1 MELMQIMMKKIK
13 NTEAKCALLEKE
25 SVEKDKKIKILENKL
40 ELYKKAKSQA
50 ENETIRDLEKKNSRL
65 LDKISD
71 MEVFPNL
78 SIIKV

>member
-13 NTEAKCALLEKE
+13 TTEAKCAILEKE

-65 LDKISD
+65 LDKIDD
-71 MEVFPNL
+71 MEVIRFL
-78 SIIKV
+78 YYL